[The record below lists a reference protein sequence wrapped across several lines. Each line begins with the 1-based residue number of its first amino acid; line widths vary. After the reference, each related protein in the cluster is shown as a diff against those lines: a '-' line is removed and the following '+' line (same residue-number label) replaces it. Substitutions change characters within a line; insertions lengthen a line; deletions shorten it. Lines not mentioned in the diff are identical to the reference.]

1 MSGNEQRVNR
11 KRLFQAAFDQSQS
24 LRPVITP
31 RVAPLVPVIS
41 INRGCDE
48 RTRQKR
54 VQVNRINIGENDSGL
69 PFQQFG
75 EMSLRGKVGRALKPV
90 SKMNSVPRLRSVDAH
105 CVITGTRGI
114 PKARCAKQDKNRQGD
129 NNPSCGKKI
138 LYGPRHR
145 QHGNGDGED

>member
-69 PFQQFG
+69 PFQQSG
-75 EMSLRGKVGRALKPV
+75 EIPLRGKLYGRTSRV
-90 SKMNSVPRLRSVDAH
+90 SKMKSVPRLESVNAL
-105 CVITGTRGI
+105 CIIAGTRRITEAG
-114 PKARCAKQDKNRQGD
+114 
-129 NNPSCGKKI
+129 
-138 LYGPRHR
+138 
-145 QHGNGDGED
+145 